1 MTFDDQNMTVESPFG
16 RINVVISGDALHV
29 LWGEGVGPQDAAG
42 IIASNREMLKQ
53 IAIMKY
59 EADAVE
65 EDGSLRITDLDVE
78 N

>member
-1 MTFDDQNMTVESPFG
+1 MTFEDQTMTVESPFG
-16 RINVVISGDALHV
+16 RIDVVIGGDALHV

-42 IIASNREMLKQ
+42 LIASNREMLEQ
-53 IAIMKY
+53 IAVMKY

-78 N
+78 D